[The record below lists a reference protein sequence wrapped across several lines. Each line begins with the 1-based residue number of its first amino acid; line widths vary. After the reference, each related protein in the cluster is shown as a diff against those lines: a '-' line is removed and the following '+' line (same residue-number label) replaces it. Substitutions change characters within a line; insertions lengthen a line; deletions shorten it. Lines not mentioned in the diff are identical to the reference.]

1 MMTMQQHPNEWPS
14 PTPAPASSTG
24 RSLLLLGAAT
34 VVMVLGSLGG
44 FYASS
49 SADSVAEAPYR
60 SVPLVPV
67 AIDRNAA
74 PIAPVVA
81 RPTPLTPLEPSALP
95 TGAPG
100 EAQPPGGSVPAA
112 PALAGAA
119 GAPPAEVVAA
129 PPEVVAQPSSEPSAE
144 PRANPA
150 APGGEASGHKL
161 HPILAHDPLPDGNDG
176 ALGEGE
182 KAMQR
187 RLEGRLASGQAT
199 VEELRMLKAICQ
211 HQGDAACKGKAQAAL
226 RKLSD

>member
-95 TGAPG
+95 T
-100 EAQPPGGSVPAA
+100 
-112 PALAGAA
+112 GAA